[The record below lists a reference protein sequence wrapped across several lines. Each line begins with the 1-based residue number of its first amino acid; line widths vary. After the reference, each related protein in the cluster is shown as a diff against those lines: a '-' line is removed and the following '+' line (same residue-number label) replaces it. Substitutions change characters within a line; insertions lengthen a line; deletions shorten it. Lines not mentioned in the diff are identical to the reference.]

1 MDAGRGRGM
10 VGRGRGILDEQQFV
24 QDAGR
29 GRGRGVLP
37 GLQGKAIYLFI
48 YLNKR
53 LRKEKRNDSMKKE
66 KKKRKIK

>member
-48 YLNKR
+48 
-53 LRKEKRNDSMKKE
+53 
-66 KKKRKIK
+66 